1 MFFSRSLF
9 HTFYQTAHDLCSRR
23 TRVDMGGYAKLTD
36 FLPFRNHQTD
46 ELNEALLAPDFIHR
60 MCALALPDYNQGKVE
75 AFAHD
80 PDFKTAFRLLFEHQY
95 FDHQGN
101 VALRNSRSI
110 PALYHNI
117 QVMCCFKDWLD
128 SLPKRSPL
136 YVDPKSAAYKG
147 LLLVALLHDLCE
159 DSHTVS
165 VPDAKLKAVKAAQE
179 RLDAYVRQC
188 FARKLGNFV
197 ADGVKELTNP
207 PQERMRE
214 MPSGEKT
221 DKFIRLINHAV
232 AYAKSHGQRFVME
245 SYLAHLVMIKTFDK
259 GNNIQSD
266 IDGFHEARFIKME
279 TLEEKAKRTK
289 MRFQHLGKLGTR
301 FDPAVRKQIRY
312 FSRQLGRTIPMR
324 KRWYSV
330 KRRFIR
336 STRRFGRSAY
346 NLFLG

>member
-9 HTFYQTAHDLCSRR
+9 HSFYQTAHDLCSRR

-36 FLPFRNHQTD
+36 FLPFRNHQTN

-60 MCALALPDYNQGKVE
+60 MCALALPDYSQGKVE
-75 AFAHD
+75 TFAND

-95 FDHQGN
+95 FDHEGK
-101 VALRNSRSI
+101 VVMRTSRAI

-128 SLPKRSPL
+128 SLPQHSPL
-136 YVDPKSAAYKG
+136 YIDKKHSAYKG
-147 LLLVALLHDLCE
+147 VLLVALLHDLYE
-159 DSHTVS
+159 DSHTVRI
-165 VPDAKLKAVKAAQE
+165 PDAKLKAVKAAQE
-179 RLDAYVRQC
+179 RLDAYVRQS
-188 FARKLGNFV
+188 FTRKLGNFV

-232 AYAKSHGQRFVME
+232 AYANCHGRGFVME

-266 IDGFHEARFIKME
+266 IDGFNEARYIKMDK
-279 TLEEKAKRTK
+279 LEEKAERTK
-289 MRFQHLGKLGTR
+289 LRFKHLGKLGKR

-312 FSRQLGRTIPMR
+312 FSRQLSRSIPYR
-324 KRWYSV
+324 KRCYSV
-330 KRRFIR
+330 KRRFMR